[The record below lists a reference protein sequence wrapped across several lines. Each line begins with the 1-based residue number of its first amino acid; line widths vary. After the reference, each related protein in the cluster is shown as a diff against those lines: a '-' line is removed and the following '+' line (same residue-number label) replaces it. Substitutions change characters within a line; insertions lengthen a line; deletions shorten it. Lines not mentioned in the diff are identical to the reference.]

1 MTTQQPIWKLTANLG
16 DVNPLDSGELLYV
29 DATGVYAPELV
40 LIEANLPEDGH
51 DENFSVSRICCD
63 LCYQIGADG
72 VSDNRF
78 HKDSPAWFS
87 DKLAQVE
94 RYCGSDA
101 GTLLASLCDVN
112 PVARALGYLCLVA
125 YFGVFEFD
133 QYPIGMTE
141 AEIRTRYADAFSR

>member
-16 DVNPLDSGELLYV
+16 DVNPLGGGALLYE
-29 DATGVYAPELV
+29 DTTGVYAPELV
-40 LIEANLPEDGH
+40 LIHESEDP
-51 DENFSVSRICCD
+51 DRFSVSHICCD
-63 LCYQIGADG
+63 LCYQIGAEG

-112 PVARALGYLCLVA
+112 TVARALGYLCLVS

-133 QYPIGMTE
+133 QYPVNMTE
-141 AEIRTRYADAFSR
+141 DELRTRYAEAFSR